1 MSIGPYNGW
10 TGEERMAT
18 LPIQRAA
25 VRSGLLA
32 KPSRCSIC
40 QFVNADDPTGR
51 NYVTFHSERYDRPLE
66 VYETC
71 YRDHGRL
78 HMRFDRPGPWLRL
91 VAEHGTNGTKWFEML
106 TMDPASLSRPFHQT
120 YPRGLPRPE

>member
-10 TGEERMAT
+10 TGEERLAT

-32 KPSRCSIC
+32 KPTRCSIC
-40 QFVNADDPTGR
+40 QFINAGDPTGR

-66 VYETC
+66 VYEVC
-71 YRDHGRL
+71 RRDHGTL
-78 HMRFDRPGPWLRL
+78 HRRFERPGPWLRL
-91 VAEHGTNGTKWFEML
+91 VARHGVGTHWFEML
-106 TMDPASLSRPFHQT
+106 SLDPASTTRPFWET
-120 YPRGLPRPE
+120 YPNGLPPPA